1 MEGRLGDE
9 LLPPSS
15 SKPGLVMNKAAVV
28 VLACVAR
35 ARRLRSWRFTTH
47 WRVQVAG
54 CLRGSCS
61 EGAPVESWLRTDV

>member
-15 SKPGLVMNKAAVV
+15 SKPGLVMNNAAVVV

-35 ARRLRSWRFTTH
+35 ASRLRSWRFATH
-47 WRVQVAG
+47 
-54 CLRGSCS
+54 
-61 EGAPVESWLRTDV
+61 

>member
-15 SKPGLVMNKAAVV
+15 SKPGFVMNKPAVA

-35 ARRLRSWRFTTH
+35 ARRLRSWRFATH
-47 WRVQVAG
+47 WRVQVPA
-54 CLRGSCS
+54 RWAVCS
-61 EGAPVESWLRTDV
+61 ERELIESCLRTDVQ